1 MQLFP
6 SRYSFSGGYSCS
18 LLLLLLAPFIISTI
32 SAFSPPSTHTRT
44 TTSTTPTQLHALP
57 TPERMFEYKSKP
69 PTFNK
74 QTSLWEPSIETE
86 DSPYGPWGSF
96 LRGGPSPFL
105 VRVLS
110 PNEYDQAV
118 FKYMAQTKCSRA
130 EAQGNMDAFFNNAAD
145 WAYQKSEE
153 ARGRPKVDYTEVRN
167 VEKAHSIVLH
177 ICSPIH
183 LSSSFCQHKHKAETK
198 TSHFG
203 NYLGVI
209 CHSIPWKMC
218 IFDCNNR
225 CRVGYYL
232 G

>member
-1 MQLFP
+1 MQLIP
-6 SRYSFSGGYSCS
+6 SRYSFSGSSSCS
-18 LLLLLLAPFIISTI
+18 LLLLLHFAFSFIISAI
-32 SAFSPPSTHTRT
+32 SAFSPPSTRAKTQ
-44 TTSTTPTQLHALP
+44 TPLYALP

-105 VRVLS
+105 VRVLQ

-153 ARGRPKVDYTEVRN
+153 ARGRPKVDYTEL
-167 VEKAHSIVLH
+167 KPKQAVLV
-177 ICSPIH
+177 ITWALFVTPFLGRCAYLIATTEAGWGITLDDI
-183 LSSSFCQHKHKAETK
+183 LSF
-198 TSHFG
+198 
-203 NYLGVI
+203 
-209 CHSIPWKMC
+209 
-218 IFDCNNR
+218 
-225 CRVGYYL
+225 
-232 G
+232 